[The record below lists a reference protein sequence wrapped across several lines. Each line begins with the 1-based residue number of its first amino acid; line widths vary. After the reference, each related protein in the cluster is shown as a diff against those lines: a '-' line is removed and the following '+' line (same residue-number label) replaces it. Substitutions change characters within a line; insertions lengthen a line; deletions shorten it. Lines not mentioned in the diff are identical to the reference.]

1 VRHSNRVAV
10 RRQVQLLRR
19 QFPQGG
25 GLPFTDVL
33 TEEVLAEAL
42 AWVGGWLG
50 RIFSPPVTPWVFLG
64 QALSADHSGRAA
76 VARLI
81 ARRLARGQRPCSAAT
96 GAYCQARQR
105 LPESFFADVARSA
118 GRARDARAERRWLW
132 QGRRVYPFDG
142 TAVTRPDTP
151 ANQAACPQVYNQEPG
166 PGFPIARPGAL
177 ISLRRGAVV
186 NLGSC
191 QYAGKGPGEVSLL
204 RRLWDVLR
212 PGDGILADRLAA
224 NWANVVMLRQ
234 RGVGLVGRL
243 NKAHRRADFRRG
255 RRLGEDDH
263 AARWAKPTP
272 IRSPDRQ
279 AYHALPQS
287 ITARGARIRAP
298 QPGSRA
304 RWIVVVTTL
313 LDPRRATKEG
323 LAALYR
329 ARWNAELGLRAI
341 KSAMQMRELRCKTPG
356 LVRKEAWAHMLA
368 HNLIRTA
375 MARAAATHDILPR
388 PISFTGAMQTLE
400 AFQSLLQ
407 SGAAR
412 DAAGRWR
419 VYHEL
424 PDAIASHRVANRPD
438 RYEPRVEK
446 RRRNHYGRL
455 TKPRAEM
462 KRKMAKGVNKR

>member
-1 VRHSNRVAV
+1 MVVANRPIPCKEAPRVRHSNRVAV

-323 LAALYR
+323 LAALY
-329 ARWNAELGLRAI
+329 
-341 KSAMQMRELRCKTPG
+341 
-356 LVRKEAWAHMLA
+356 
-368 HNLIRTA
+368 
-375 MARAAATHDILPR
+375 
-388 PISFTGAMQTLE
+388 
-400 AFQSLLQ
+400 
-407 SGAAR
+407 
-412 DAAGRWR
+412 
-419 VYHEL
+419 
-424 PDAIASHRVANRPD
+424 
-438 RYEPRVEK
+438 
-446 RRRNHYGRL
+446 
-455 TKPRAEM
+455 
-462 KRKMAKGVNKR
+462 